1 MNTYVNLKE
10 CDDVYLLDEFKNKDL
25 VSIEDLL
32 DKISELSAE
41 IEELKDDLDE
51 LKREYEDLEDDLEDN
66 YIHRPMSHY
75 TGDSYD
81 DRF

>member
-1 MNTYVNLKE
+1 MNLKGYH
-10 CDDVYLLDEFKNKDL
+10 DVYVLDEFKNQDL
-25 VSIEDLL
+25 VSVQELL
-32 DKISELSAE
+32 DKIGELSSE
-41 IEELKDDLDE
+41 VERLQDDINE
-51 LKREYEDLEDDLEDN
+51 KQREYEDLEQDLEDN

>member
-1 MNTYVNLKE
+1 MKVYVNLKE
-10 CDDVYLLDEFKNKDL
+10 CDDVYVLDEFKNQDL
-25 VSIEDLL
+25 VSVQELL
-32 DKISELSAE
+32 DKIGELSSE
-41 IEELKDDLDE
+41 VERLQESLDE
-51 LKREYEDLEDDLEDN
+51 LKRDYEDLEDDLEDN